1 MINIIHIC
9 VFYVNIKVCMYH
21 IVLKEIKYFTN
32 IFIYYKYILFGLVL
46 GGFQIWIDNIH
57 ILSIIHKIKKK
68 KKPLIWVYLSQ

>member
-68 KKPLIWVYLSQ
+68 KPLIWVYLSQ